1 MGHNY
6 YELKYIGDENKMK
19 LGAVLG
25 KQVSIVPGGNPQ
37 NGGKMF
43 FRKVPYTA
51 EHPTPA
57 QAAARAGL
65 ASFAFNNL
73 YGMTGSTT
81 LPDGRRISNGA
92 YYVMTRY
99 PNTGPGSFGGVPP
112 QQRAAARHEA
122 AARSIERL
130 NARAAELS
138 GSRAMVPVRT
148 PAMF

>member
-1 MGHNY
+1 
-6 YELKYIGDENKMK
+6 MK
-19 LGAVLG
+19 LGAFLG
-25 KQVSIVPGGNPQ
+25 KQISVVPNGNPQ

-65 ASFAFNNL
+65 AEFAYNNL

-92 YYVMTRY
+92 YYIMTRY
-99 PNTGPGSFGGVPP
+99 PNTGAGVFGGVPP

-122 AARSIERL
+122 AGRSIERL
-130 NARAAELS
+130 RQRAAELA
-138 GSRAMVPVRT
+138 GAGRLPALRQPV
-148 PAMF
+148 ML

>member
-1 MGHNY
+1 
-6 YELKYIGDENKMK
+6 MK

-51 EHPTPA
+51 EHPSPA
-57 QAAARAGL
+57 QAAARAAL
-65 ASFAFNNL
+65 AVFAHNNL
-73 YGMTGSTT
+73 YGLTGSTT

-92 YYVMTRY
+92 YYIMTRY
-99 PNTGPGSFGGVPP
+99 PNIGPGVFGGVTP

-122 AARSIERL
+122 SARSIERL
-130 NARAAELS
+130 NARAAELA
-138 GSRAMVPVRT
+138 GAGAGRLPATRQA
-148 PAMF
+148 AMF

>member
-1 MGHNY
+1 
-6 YELKYIGDENKMK
+6 MK

-51 EHPTPA
+51 EHPSPA
-57 QAAARAGL
+57 QAAARAAL
-65 ASFAFNNL
+65 ATFAYNNL
-73 YGMTGSTT
+73 YGITGSTT

-99 PNTGPGSFGGVPP
+99 PNTGPGVFGGVTP

-122 AARSIERL
+122 AGRSIERL
-130 NARAAELS
+130 NARAAELA
-138 GSRAMVPVRT
+138 GVGRL
-148 PAMF
+148 PARMAAPAPF